1 MNPKAKNIL
10 RHTLTTL
17 MLTVIYSVTYWLVST
32 IWELFDKELTA
43 PSIKEVLIF
52 GVFMAIF
59 TSCLNIYREKKKVP
73 SGSDSCNQDWFHAH
87 GFHLPIRHAM
97 SGLSAKVDQLSVLRQ
112 FSSALSRAMAEI
124 CCQVHFTLSRY
135 IHQKRFKKEGRFLP
149 FFHWILLAA
158 AWGFTKVRTQ
168 FMPWG
173 TSRL

>member
-73 SGSDSCNQDWFHAH
+73 SGSDSCNQD
-87 GFHLPIRHAM
+87 
-97 SGLSAKVDQLSVLRQ
+97 
-112 FSSALSRAMAEI
+112 
-124 CCQVHFTLSRY
+124 
-135 IHQKRFKKEGRFLP
+135 
-149 FFHWILLAA
+149 
-158 AWGFTKVRTQ
+158 
-168 FMPWG
+168 
-173 TSRL
+173 